1 MALCLLGGTLV
12 LVESACAQITNI
24 HNFLE
29 TPRPAR
35 LLAHYT
41 LDGTAADRTGNSAPM
56 ELWNTTFT
64 NGTLCL
70 NGLYE
75 LGDPQGFHALATI
88 SGFSYESFTVALDF
102 FAADFANDNILTGGP
117 SYRWFSLRHNAGRLE
132 VTLNNQSLV
141 YLLPDGAL
149 RTNEWQNV
157 LCSVD
162 ASAKR
167 IITVLDGRRL
177 QDVVLSPDFSFE
189 VIGSPVENSDRVFM
203 FANYSNASV
212 FHGYVDNLK
221 VWSRALNSPEI
232 EAMLSAPILSI
243 EKAVVVSWP
252 SFPPGFVLQSS
263 TDINGPYQNY
273 PGTIFTEGAE
283 SKAVVP
289 LGSSQRFFQ
298 LVKP

>member
-1 MALCLLGGTLV
+1 MALCILGGTLV
-12 LVESACAQITNI
+12 WVDSACAQITNI
-24 HNFLE
+24 QNF
-29 TPRPAR
+29 R
-35 LLAHYT
+35 LLADYT
-41 LDGTAADRTGNSAPM
+41 LDGTAEDRTGNSAPM
-56 ELWNTTFT
+56 ELSNTTFT
-64 NGTLCL
+64 NGTLYL

-75 LGDPQGFHALATI
+75 FDDPQGFHALARI

-102 FAADFANDNILTGGP
+102 FAADYSNDNILTGGP

-141 YLLPDGAL
+141 YFLPDGAL
-149 RTNEWQNV
+149 RTNQWQNV

-167 IITVLDGRRL
+167 IITVLEGRRL
-177 QDVVLSPDFSFE
+177 QDIVLSPGFSFE
-189 VIGSPVENSDRVFM
+189 VIGSPVEDSDRIFM
-203 FANYSNASV
+203 FANYGNASV

-221 VWSRALNSPEI
+221 VWNRALNSPEI
-232 EAMLSAPILSI
+232 DAMLSAPDPVLSI

-252 SFPPGFVLQSS
+252 RFPLGFVLQSS

-273 PGTIFTEGAE
+273 PGTIFTDGAE

-289 LGSSQRFFQ
+289 LGSSQRFFH